1 MKVDVNLKAFEEA
14 GQKITEK
21 HKIPG
26 TSVAIAEAGEILYH
40 KGFGFRNVDD
50 GLPVTENTVFGI
62 GSITK
67 SFTCVAIMQLQEVGK
82 LNVHDPVSKYL
93 PEFNVK
99 NKEAIK
105 DITIHH
111 FMTHTAGLPPMSSLF
126 YAMKRSLD
134 LDPTVKNYPGLNIN
148 VEDHGP
154 IDTYEQLMQFIDEQ
168 DIELLGAPGT
178 HFSYSN
184 ESYALLGTII
194 ERISGKSYE
203 QYIYDHIL
211 TPCGMENSFFTIEE
225 YADYENITTCY
236 TEDKSDGTKHVL
248 AAPIW
253 WDSTS
258 MRAAGFL
265 KSTARDML
273 LYAEIFR
280 NAGVV
285 NGKQILSEESVKE
298 MTKPHIQLQPGRFYG
313 YGFMI
318 TPDYFGTT
326 LIEHGGG
333 LKGISAQLS
342 ILPEKGVTGVV
353 LTNLAG
359 VPAAR
364 IMQLAFNALSERE
377 VDANHLTFEEYDISE
392 ERLQQYQGEYQ
403 SNEGTKVCIK
413 IKEGNP
419 VLLSQNVEI
428 PITFVSDNMFIAY
441 FNDFT
446 EIAEIL
452 VDDNSEAYGISYHFR
467 QFPKVSVNIPLN

>member
-1 MKVDVNLKAFEEA
+1 MKVDVNFQAFEEA
-14 GQKITEK
+14 GQKIVEK

-26 TSVAIAEAGEILYH
+26 ASVAIAKEGEILYH
-40 KGFGFRNVDD
+40 KGFGFRNVEDS
-50 GLPVTENTVFGI
+50 LPITEDTVFGI

-67 SFTCVAIMQLQEVGK
+67 SFSCVAIMQLQEVGK
-82 LNVHDPVSKYL
+82 LNVLDPVIKYL
-93 PEFNVK
+93 PEFKVK
-99 NKEAIK
+99 NKEALK
-105 DITIHH
+105 HITIHH
-111 FMTHTAGLPPMSSLF
+111 FMTHTAGLPPMPSLF

-134 LDPTVKNYPGLNIN
+134 IDPSVKNYPGLNITF
-148 VEDHGP
+148 EDHEP

-184 ESYALLGTII
+184 DAYALLGTII
-194 ERISGKSYE
+194 ERVSGKSYE
-203 QYIYDHIL
+203 QYVYDHIL
-211 TPCGMENSFFTIEE
+211 TPCGMENSYFTIEE
-225 YADYENITTCY
+225 YGDYENITTCY
-236 TEDKSDGTKHVL
+236 SEDRSDGTKHVF

-280 NAGVV
+280 NTGVV
-285 NGKQILSEESVKE
+285 NGKRILSEESVKE
-298 MTKPHIQLQPGRFYG
+298 MIKPHIQIQPGRFYG

-333 LKGISAQLS
+333 LKAISAQLS
-342 ILPEKGVTGVV
+342 ILPEKGVSGVV
-353 LTNLAG
+353 LTNLVS

-364 IMQLAFNALSERE
+364 VMQLAFNVLEGRA
-377 VDANHLTFEEYDISE
+377 VDANHLSFDEYDISE
-392 ERLQQYQGEYQ
+392 ERLNQYQGEYQ
-403 SNEGTKVCIK
+403 SNEGTKVSIK
-413 IKEGNP
+413 LKDGKP

-428 PITFVSDNMFIAY
+428 PITFVSENLFIAY

-452 VDDNSEAYGISYHFR
+452 VDDNSEPYGISYHFR
-467 QFPKVSVNIPLN
+467 QFPKVAINVPLN

>member
-40 KGFGFRNVDD
+40 KGFGFRHVDD

-168 DIELLGAPGT
+168 DI
-178 HFSYSN
+178 
-184 ESYALLGTII
+184 
-194 ERISGKSYE
+194 
-203 QYIYDHIL
+203 
-211 TPCGMENSFFTIEE
+211 
-225 YADYENITTCY
+225 
-236 TEDKSDGTKHVL
+236 
-248 AAPIW
+248 
-253 WDSTS
+253 
-258 MRAAGFL
+258 
-265 KSTARDML
+265 
-273 LYAEIFR
+273 
-280 NAGVV
+280 
-285 NGKQILSEESVKE
+285 
-298 MTKPHIQLQPGRFYG
+298 
-313 YGFMI
+313 
-318 TPDYFGTT
+318 
-326 LIEHGGG
+326 
-333 LKGISAQLS
+333 
-342 ILPEKGVTGVV
+342 
-353 LTNLAG
+353 
-359 VPAAR
+359 
-364 IMQLAFNALSERE
+364 
-377 VDANHLTFEEYDISE
+377 
-392 ERLQQYQGEYQ
+392 
-403 SNEGTKVCIK
+403 
-413 IKEGNP
+413 
-419 VLLSQNVEI
+419 
-428 PITFVSDNMFIAY
+428 
-441 FNDFT
+441 
-446 EIAEIL
+446 
-452 VDDNSEAYGISYHFR
+452 
-467 QFPKVSVNIPLN
+467 